1 MSDGTSSGDKPI
13 KGKLE
18 LPAQF
23 GADISDTSRGNGSF
37 VDDPDVLA
45 RFRDQHIEH
54 QRELKKARVEAFNE
68 GMLSNL
74 ERAAK
79 FHGDIL
85 AAGAELAER
94 AASGMILSQ
103 QERELMKMA
112 ANSAK
117 EIVDRSIG
125 KSVTKH
131 EETKQV
137 SILGLMLDARKQID
151 GR

>member
-1 MSDGTSSGDKPI
+1 MSSGTNSGDEPLT
-13 KGKLE
+13 GELE
-18 LPAQF
+18 LPDSF
-23 GADISDTSRGNGSF
+23 GADISSTERGNGSF
-37 VDDPDVLA
+37 VTDPEVLA
-45 RFRDQHIEH
+45 QFRNQHVQH

-137 SILGLMLDARKQID
+137 SILGLMLDARKEID